1 MKKILALLLAA
12 VMTLSIFAS
21 CGANEKQ
28 AYLNA
33 LLKDTGFSGVVF
45 VTKNGHTVCQ
55 TAKGVENSETNQ
67 PITTDT
73 KFCIGSVSKQ
83 FAAAAIL
90 LLRQEGKLSVD
101 EDLTRFFPDYRYA
114 KELTIRHLLDM
125 RSGIREFYDVEYID
139 GAFTEL
145 PTGELR
151 GVITNDNTAGE
162 NRRLLEDWLLRQPLE
177 FEPDSAFEYSNSN
190 YFLLARIVEIVSG
203 QSYSDFLREH
213 IIEPLGM
220 KHTTFIDDV
229 DLFRHPHLAA
239 PTVTPQTVYVGVTMG
254 LGDMISNAHD
264 IDRWLTSLRTHA
276 LLTGE
281 SVEMMTTDYTDEYD
295 ECGKLRLRHPSLR
308 RRSVPL
314 GLLLDLSDDGLH
326 RPENGH
332 ERVRR
337 HERRHQSQR
346 QYSRAGLE
354 SGRRSECI
362 SKSLFFAVKR
372 KLLNCNQKNR
382 KKQ

>member
-1 MKKILALLLAA
+1 MYPTGKGGIIMKKILALLLAA

-213 IIEPLGM
+213 IFEPLGM

-295 ECGKLRLRHPSLR
+295 ECGEEENYGFGIRPYGE
-308 RRSVPL
+308 
-314 GLLLDLSDDGLH
+314 GLFH
-326 RPENGH
+326 
-332 ERVRR
+332 
-337 HERRHQSQR
+337 
-346 QYSRAGLE
+346 
-354 SGRRSECI
+354 SGYFSTYLTMVYTDP
-362 SKSLFFAVKR
+362 KTGVNVFAVTNDDINPNVSIPE
-372 KLLNCNQKNR
+372 LGWNLVDDLNV
-382 KKQ
+382 

>member
-139 GAFTEL
+139 KDGKKYNNYGTYIMRKYYENPALFKNFNSFT
-145 PTGELR
+145 R
-151 GVITNDNTAGE
+151 NVWSSSRI
-162 NRRLLEDWLLRQPLE
+162 RRLSTPTPTTSCWR
-177 FEPDSAFEYSNSN
+177 
-190 YFLLARIVEIVSG
+190 VS
-203 QSYSDFLREH
+203 SRSSRDRA
-213 IIEPLGM
+213 
-220 KHTTFIDDV
+220 TATFC
-229 DLFRHPHLAA
+229 A
-239 PTVTPQTVYVGVTMG
+239 
-254 LGDMISNAHD
+254 S
-264 IDRWLTSLRTHA
+264 TSL
-276 LLTGE
+276 
-281 SVEMMTTDYTDEYD
+281 S
-295 ECGKLRLRHPSLR
+295 
-308 RRSVPL
+308 RS
-314 GLLLDLSDDGLH
+314 
-326 RPENGH
+326 
-332 ERVRR
+332 
-337 HERRHQSQR
+337 
-346 QYSRAGLE
+346 A
-354 SGRRSECI
+354 
-362 SKSLFFAVKR
+362 
-372 KLLNCNQKNR
+372 
-382 KKQ
+382 

>member
-1 MKKILALLLAA
+1 MYPTGKGGIIMKKILALLLAA

-203 QSYSDFLREH
+203 QRYNDFLRER
-213 IIEPLGM
+213 IFEPLG
-220 KHTTFIDDV
+220 
-229 DLFRHPHLAA
+229 
-239 PTVTPQTVYVGVTMG
+239 TVTPQTVYVGVTMG

-295 ECGKLRLRHPSLR
+295 ECGEEENYGFGIRPYGE
-308 RRSVPL
+308 
-314 GLLLDLSDDGLH
+314 GLFH
-326 RPENGH
+326 
-332 ERVRR
+332 
-337 HERRHQSQR
+337 
-346 QYSRAGLE
+346 
-354 SGRRSECI
+354 SGYFSTYLTMVYTDP
-362 SKSLFFAVKR
+362 KTGMNVFAVTNDDINPNVSIPE
-372 KLLNCNQKNR
+372 LGWNLVDDLNV
-382 KKQ
+382 